1 MIDAMAI
8 LDRRSGTNLLSCI
21 SNATSRHAAAAGYNF
36 LDMSEEECTPGVVGS
51 RARIRPTNWNGVG
64 PLILYL
70 SATIISRSHRRIS
83 CSDWYP
89 RLSLLRMEALTL
101 TDSVTLMAIYSEVM
115 DAVRKSMS
123 SDYDEGK

>member
-8 LDRRSGTNLLSCI
+8 LDRRSGTNLLSWI
-21 SNATSRHAAAAGYNF
+21 SNATSRHAAGYNF

-64 PLILYL
+64 PLMLYR